1 MTDTTHLN
9 AMPVETASR
18 RPGTFSA
25 SRLLQSLGAR
35 RIMVLVA
42 LAVTWEIAARY
53 QANPIMLPGF
63 LDAARAFIAAV
74 SSDGLLW
81 AALSSLAV
89 LLKGYAIAIV
99 IATALVSLSVASP
112 FLRDAL
118 QTVAA
123 MLNPLPAI
131 ALLPLSMLWFGLG
144 EASLLFVLVNAVIW
158 PFALSALAGFEA
170 VPETQRLVGRNYGL
184 RGLRYVAQILVPS
197 ALPSLISGLRIGWAF
212 AWRTLIAAELVFGV
226 SSGQGGL
233 GWFIFRARN
242 ELMTDVVFAGLAAVI
257 LIGLVVEAVVFRG
270 LETVTVRRWGML
282 R

>member
-1 MTDTTHLN
+1 MTDTTHLS
-9 AMPVETASR
+9 AIPVETASG

-25 SRLLQSLGAR
+25 SRLFQSLGAR

-63 LDAARAFIAAV
+63 LDAARAFIGAV

-99 IATALVSLSVASP
+99 IATALVSLAVASP

-184 RGLRYVAQILVPS
+184 RGLGYVAHILVPS